1 MAEDVEELQRLQK
14 QVRATIK
21 ERSSLEQGLANPD
34 ALRSATAR
42 AYRDRDAVTNP
53 LLEEAREKVAADIEE
68 FHKHWRHVDT
78 IARNV
83 ERVADLL
90 DEAPAYVLSHRD
102 AIAEGLPAG
111 RERRAQVARGLIA
124 AGLHSI
130 LPEEVHVD
138 G

>member
-83 ERVADLL
+83 EEGARTAASLSGRTPQWAHHVAGTL
-90 DEAPAYVLSHRD
+90 DGW
-102 AIAEGLPAG
+102 IAE
-111 RERRAQVARGLIA
+111 ARSA
-124 AGLHSI
+124 AGS
-130 LPEEVHVD
+130 
-138 G
+138 

>member
-1 MAEDVEELQRLQK
+1 M
-14 QVRATIK
+14 
-21 ERSSLEQGLANPD
+21 
-34 ALRSATAR
+34 
-42 AYRDRDAVTNP
+42 
-53 LLEEAREKVAADIEE
+53 AADIEE

-102 AIAEGLPAG
+102 AIAEGCPRCGTARAG
-111 RERRAQVARGLIA
+111 RAGLIA
-124 AGLHSI
+124 AGLYSI